1 MDDLKNS
8 LWTVIFSPFK
18 RYAIKTTKLCAMKN
32 QISPKDILFFTMLIL
47 IAAVGYLGF
56 SQSSSLKLKKDL
68 QTSEVLKKPKIDNK
82 SK

>member
-1 MDDLKNS
+1 
-8 LWTVIFSPFK
+8 
-18 RYAIKTTKLCAMKN
+18 MKN